1 MAVQGLEQAQ
11 RNLEVY
17 ARGLRSGAL
26 LAAHEIAA
34 LLEGYA
40 KAHHP
45 WSPDTGATDV
55 STKGTVA
62 EVSDEMIRIVLSAGM
77 EYDVYLEFAREGKW
91 AWLWPAIVANKDNI
105 RNILRKRLT
114 GVKIR

>member
-17 ARGLRSGAL
+17 ARGLKNGAI
-26 LAAHEIAA
+26 LAGHEIAN

-40 KAHHP
+40 KSHHLYQ
-45 WSPDTGATDV
+45 DRTGNTTN
-55 STKGTVA
+55 STKGTVVLA
-62 EVSDEMIRIVLSAGM
+62 DDIIRVVLSAGM
-77 EYDVYLEFAREGKW
+77 DYDIFLERAHDGKW
-91 AWLWPAIVANKDNI
+91 AWLWPAVVANKDNI

-114 GVKIR
+114 GVKIG